1 MKMFQDENPI
11 PYEELYVGME
21 VRDNDGDCCVIKE
34 ILDPHNVLVEYTGTI
49 NQDSETI
56 GGSGLHCL
64 EKECKYEY
72 DPLFRI

>member
-1 MKMFQDENPI
+1 MYKKLSINI
-11 PYEELYVGME
+11 Y
-21 VRDNDGDCCVIKE
+21 I
-34 ILDPHNVLVEYTGTI
+34 TGTI